1 VIASFQSKTRNHNID
16 NFGSGI
22 MQQPKILIVEDNDLN
37 LKLFYDLLIMKNYN
51 VLTSKSGEN
60 ALDLVRAELPDL
72 ILMDIQL
79 NGISGTDII
88 RDLKSREETKNIPI
102 IAITAFAMKHDEA
115 RIIQSGCDMYISK
128 PVSIDN
134 FYRAIDSFFVVETL

>member
-1 VIASFQSKTRNHNID
+1 MTR
-16 NFGSGI
+16 
-22 MQQPKILIVEDNDLN
+22 PKILIIEDNSLN
-37 LKLFYDLLIMKNYN
+37 LKLFHDLLSMRNCDIS
-51 VLTSKSGEN
+51 TSNSGEN
-60 ALDLVRAELPDL
+60 AIEFITQEKPDL

-79 NGISGTDII
+79 NGISGIDII
-88 RDLKSREETKNIPI
+88 QELKVLEHTKHIPI

-134 FYRAIDSFFVVETL
+134 FYKAIDSFLLVESL